1 MATIDILV
9 KRDLIKDDD
18 DKDFAMMWWDS
29 SSP

>member
-18 DKDFAMMWWDS
+18 DMDFAMMWWDS